1 MPIRWQVE
9 EDNLVVL
16 RVSGLL
22 GLQEYR
28 HAQGEMEATIKKL
41 GKVSL
46 LILLQNFTGWED
58 VEGWD
63 DLSFVQRNDPFI
75 TKMAI
80 VGDEKWRD
88 MAYMFTLK
96 GLRPVPI
103 EYFASDAQRAAR
115 QWLAEAAL

>member
-1 MPIRWQVE
+1 MFFVLFAALTIFLSWHYAHVYG
-9 EDNLVVL
+9 DNA
-16 RVSGLL
+16 RTL
-22 GLQEYR
+22 GW
-28 HAQGEMEATIKKL
+28 L
-41 GKVSL
+41 GALSL